1 MGRGR
6 GIFSDFS
13 RVFLGRKGIFGRILA
28 RRWNLEGRFG
38 APGAAGEGAAR
49 PGELKLAH
57 RTRTVKLC
65 TK

>member
-13 RVFLGRKGIFGRILA
+13 RVFLGREGIFGGILA

-38 APGAAGEGAAR
+38 ARERRDRALRAR
-49 PGELKLAH
+49 AS
-57 RTRTVKLC
+57 
-65 TK
+65 